1 MAGLP
6 IPLLI
11 AIWLVGAMWIVGLTA
26 RYFGFSSDLVW
37 FVLFLGT
44 GVALAEW
51 RAAGLARPRLDES
64 TDRQVRS

>member
-6 IPLLI
+6 VPLLI

-51 RAAGLARPRLDES
+51 RAIRNRDDA
-64 TDRQVRS
+64 

>member
-51 RAAGLARPRLDES
+51 HAIRNRNDA
-64 TDRQVRS
+64 